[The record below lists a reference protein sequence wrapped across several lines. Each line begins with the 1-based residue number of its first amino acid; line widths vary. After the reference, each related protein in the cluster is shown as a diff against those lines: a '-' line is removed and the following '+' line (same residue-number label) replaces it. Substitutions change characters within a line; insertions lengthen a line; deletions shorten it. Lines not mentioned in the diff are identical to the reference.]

1 MKEVY
6 AIILTPA
13 QEGGYTVHV
22 PDLDIGTEGETIAEC
37 MDMARDA
44 IGLWGICRQD
54 MGQAIPP
61 ASNLSPFCSKDEIVT
76 LVDIDFDAYRRAQDS
91 RSVRRNVTLP
101 CYLNELGEKAGINF
115 SQVLQEGLK
124 QRLGVS

>member
-1 MKEVY
+1 MKAAYPIIMSRGKSHIVVFIPDFSINTQGTSY
-6 AIILTPA
+6 ADA
-13 QEGGYTVHV
+13 ME
-22 PDLDIGTEGETIAEC
+22 
-37 MDMARDA
+37 MARDA

-61 ASNLSPFCSKDEIVT
+61 ASNLSPVCSKDEIMT